1 MRGLSQLCVKR
12 QRPGSFVGLDAEEP
26 SVTETDRRKIAIID
40 DDYAVR
46 DSIRLLLEVMGH
58 CVETFASA
66 TDFLKAATRK
76 PSCLILDYRMPE
88 MTGLELAK
96 RLRAD
101 GDSIP
106 ILLITGSGS
115 TAAIVARA
123 SKVGVVK
130 VLTKPP
136 AEQDLLDFINSH
148 PSKGKQPC
156 AG

>member
-1 MRGLSQLCVKR
+1 
-12 QRPGSFVGLDAEEP
+12 
-26 SVTETDRRKIAIID
+26 VTETERRRVAMVD

-46 DSIRLLLEVMGH
+46 DSIRLLLEVVGH
-58 CVETFASA
+58 CVETFASPA
-66 TDFLKAATRK
+66 DFLNSATRK

-101 GDSIP
+101 GDKFP
-106 ILLITGSGS
+106 ILLITGSYS
-115 TAAIVARA
+115 TAAIAARA
-123 SKVGVVK
+123 SKLGAVR

-136 AEQDLLDFINSH
+136 AEQDLLDFINGH
-148 PSKGKQPC
+148 PSSGNEPC